1 MNQIPE
7 QVNAFKKM
15 IQDAI
20 RKLREECA
28 ALAGEEAAAGALG
41 SLLLLEAV
49 SLTKKARVS
58 EEAIRFWF
66 EECVHNIYK
75 RGIEP

>member
-7 QVNAFKKM
+7 QVNALKKM

-49 SLTKKARVS
+49 ALTKKSRVP
-58 EEAIRFWF
+58 EAALRLWF

-75 RGIEP
+75 RGIDA